1 MTTCF
6 IGLLALLLVIA
17 GYDSAQDMTTNGEET
32 VAEEV
37 ANEAEFTEDGQ
48 PSRPDNWREW
58 IFVAMPVT
66 LNTLNGRA
74 AVLAEAQAV
83 YIAPTSWKHW
93 RETGTFRDGTMF
105 AGCFHHQVLLGR

>member
-17 GYDSAQDMTTNGEET
+17 GYDSAQDMKTNGEET

-37 ANEAEFTEDGQ
+37 ANEAEFTEDAQ
-48 PSRPDNWREW
+48 PSRPDNWGEW

-74 AVLAEAQAV
+74 AVLPEAQAV
-83 YIAPTSWKHW
+83 TLTQLAGSTGVRPAPSVTALCLPGASVIKW
-93 RETGTFRDGTMF
+93 
-105 AGCFHHQVLLGR
+105 C